1 MKSAKLIWDKQSDY
15 FIFSVSNSDGKV
27 PVSQWALYDIFTEYG
42 SGSISA
48 LLTYEDDSSVITD
61 DYSIKVPE
69 SIIAQSDAIQA
80 LQLGLPPVLPYR
92 IQIKGN
98 GAIVS
103 PQFKPSYIWLDKNSR
118 PLMGV
123 KRDGSLLNIARQNY
137 LLTEPVYSLVC
148 LLDKFIATSFA
159 DNDQKMLMWGEIQR
173 FFPGD
178 AKVEQHLSEIT
189 IVQANRFTL
198 DMDANGQIH
207 PVLVNPV
214 TDFSEEISEYQPL
227 LPKVHE
233 KRFSQLFSGK
243 ATSMPHYALGQNTY
257 VLMSK
262 QMVNALNVV
271 RQVQKEPPS
280 KRLAFIANPEARINE
295 AIGNHFNEYEIEQ
308 LFVETPEFISLR
320 VQKLGVWEPK
330 VCAYRQ
336 NTSTSWI
343 PDEQELLTAI
353 LGNVTVQLSPQEAA
367 ALAQDIQQ
375 AIENDVAQVEFKG
388 ETIDATPEN
397 ASVIQKIAE
406 IPAENTET
414 PPLETPEVDPE
425 NDESDPDI
433 NPRVILAPITEDN
446 IDEVGFEVN
455 KQVRASLDS
464 FMPEYLATRTL
475 YNHQKAGLQWLQ
487 VNWKNGNR
495 GVLLADDMGLGK
507 TIQCLA
513 FMAWVKESMIK
524 EIYPRRPM
532 LIVAPTGLLKNWK
545 DEEKLHLARPGLGRI
560 FEAYGDGL
568 AGFSEKSAIDRKREF
583 ESADWVLTTYETLR
597 DKILY
602 FLPIQWGVIAF
613 DEVQKIKNPVSRL
626 SEMAKSLSGDFSIA
640 VTGTPVENELK
651 DLWSIV
657 DTVAPGFLDS
667 LASFHKTYVK
677 ADDPVAASEKLK
689 KRLVDEIKPSI
700 LMRRMKEEHLDGL
713 PDKIIKKYPTEMSQ
727 QQASEYSDYV
737 KLAQGTD
744 RSDTSILEILQ
755 KLRKISLFTGN
766 VGAEGLTDELIEQS
780 ARLRM
785 MRNILDQIASEKER
799 SLIFVESLQLQE
811 LLVPYLQRQYQ
822 LPLPPSRINGGVDGQ
837 KRKTLVDK
845 FQKTPDDQFNVML
858 LSPKAGGVGLTL
870 TQANHVI
877 HLSRWWNPAVEDQ
890 CSDRIYRIGQKR
902 TVFIHYPLAVHPT
915 YQQASFD
922 IKLNE
927 LLERKRA
934 LSRNLLLPAALTK
947 DEINNLINNALMK

>member
-1 MKSAKLIWDKQSDY
+1 MKSAKLIWDKQLY
-15 FIFSVSNSDGKV
+15 HYIFSVSNSDGKI
-27 PVSQWALYDIFTEYG
+27 PVYQWALHDIFTDYG

-48 LLTYEDDSSVITD
+48 LLSYEDNSSVIAD
-61 DYSIKVPE
+61 EYSLKIPE
-69 SIIAQSDAIQA
+69 KIIAQSDAVQA

-92 IQIKGN
+92 IQVKGN

-123 KRDGSLLNIARQNY
+123 KRDGTLLNIARQNY

-148 LLDKFIATSFA
+148 LLDKFIATSFT
-159 DNDQKMLMWGEIQR
+159 DNDQKMLMWGEIQQ
-173 FFPGD
+173 FFPDD
-178 AKVEQHLSEIT
+178 ARVEQHLSEIT

-207 PVLVNPV
+207 PVLVDPV
-214 TDFSEEISEYQPL
+214 TDFSEEVSEYQPL

-243 ATSMPHYALGQNTY
+243 ATAMPHYALGQNTY
-257 VLMSK
+257 VLMSE

-271 RQVQKEPPS
+271 RQVQKETPS

-295 AIGNHFNEYEIEQ
+295 ALGSHFNEYEIEQ

-353 LGNVTVQLSPQEAA
+353 LGNVTIQISPQEASS
-367 ALAQDIQQ
+367 LAQDIQK
-375 AIENDVAQVEFKG
+375 AIGNNIAQVEFKS
-388 ETIDATPEN
+388 ERIDANTEN
-397 ASVIQKIAE
+397 AAVIQKIAD
-406 IPAENTET
+406 IPAENREIQLPEIPET
-414 PPLETPEVDPE
+414 DPPNEEP
-425 NDESDPDI
+425 DPDI
-433 NPRVILAPITEDN
+433 DSKVILAPITEDN
-446 IDEVGFEVN
+446 IEDVGYAAD

-487 VNWKNGNR
+487 ASWKNGNR

-545 DEEKLHLARPGLGRI
+545 DEEKLHLERPGLGRI

-568 AGFSEKSAIDRKREF
+568 SGFGEKSAIDRKREF

-602 FLPIQWGVIAF
+602 FLPIHWGVIAF

-626 SEMAKSLSGDFSIA
+626 SEMAKSLSGDFAIA

-667 LASFHKTYVK
+667 LASFYKTYVK
-677 ADDPVAASEKLK
+677 TEDPVAASEKLK
-689 KRLVDEIKPSI
+689 RRLVDEVKPSI

-713 PDKIIKKYPTEMSQ
+713 PEKIIKNYPTEMSQ
-727 QQASEYSDYV
+727 QQAAEYSDYV
-737 KLAQGTD
+737 KLAQNTN

-785 MRNILDQIASEKER
+785 MRDILDQIAAMKER
-799 SLIFVESLQLQE
+799 ALIFVESLQLQE
-811 LLVPYLQRQYQ
+811 LLVPYLQRRYQ

-837 KRKTLVDK
+837 KRKALVDK
-845 FQKTPDDQFNVML
+845 FQKTPDDQFNIML

-902 TVFIHYPLAVHPT
+902 TVFIHYPLAVHPA
-915 YQQASFD
+915 YQHGSFD

-927 LLERKRA
+927 LLERKRE

-947 DEINNLINNALMK
+947 DEINHLINDSLRG